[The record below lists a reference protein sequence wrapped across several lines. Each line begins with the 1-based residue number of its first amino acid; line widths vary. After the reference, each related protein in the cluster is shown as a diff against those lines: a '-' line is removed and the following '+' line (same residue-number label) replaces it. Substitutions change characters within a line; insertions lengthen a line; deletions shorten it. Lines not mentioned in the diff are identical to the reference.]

1 MIDKELASNRSAALG
16 NRKTMT
22 RLRSLALLVSLTL
35 AAVLSSSCA
44 RSSEEIAG
52 DARGVRSVAAKS
64 PASHATSKTVT
75 NGVNTPTTSIS
86 NQELEARLLQFADA
100 FKVPEDMSYTR
111 LESALGMK
119 LGPASEPASPW
130 HVVKDVA
137 LADGYTFYA
146 THFPAKKGF
155 SSMEVAVALPNPI
168 DPTRTP
174 TSVCIWDAAA
184 LSQKLEA
191 MGYKRGGQRPFQA
204 GWLRQHW
211 RSIDNGKQGFSVAL
225 LIYRTS
231 QESGSRECAFGVQI
245 DGGDV

>member
-1 MIDKELASNRSAALG
+1 
-16 NRKTMT
+16 MT

-146 THFPAKKGF
+146 THFPAKKAFQAWRLRWLCPIPSTQRARRHPSAFGTRQR
-155 SSMEVAVALPNPI
+155 SRRSWRPWVTSAAGSAL
-168 DPTRTP
+168 
-174 TSVCIWDAAA
+174 
-184 LSQKLEA
+184 
-191 MGYKRGGQRPFQA
+191 FQA